1 LIVKKGG
8 FRPPKKGVFGGTK
21 RGFFGGEKGG
31 FLIRGRFAACFCEF
45 TRVLLKICR
54 VFEVALWGNWI
65 NRVERVEKCRGG
77 VLTTDDTDLHGWIF
91 FLPLNTLKL
100 WSLS

>member
-1 LIVKKGG
+1 MKGILIVKKGG

-31 FLIRGRFAACFCEF
+31 FLIRGRFAAYLGNF

-54 VFEVALWGNWI
+54 VFEV
-65 NRVERVEKCRGG
+65 
-77 VLTTDDTDLHGWIF
+77 
-91 FLPLNTLKL
+91 PL
-100 WSLS
+100 